1 MNMKLLDFENGL
13 APGTIKGYLSN
24 RELIDQVQEWI
35 DAGLLFEPD
44 AVVPSALIGWLWLTD
59 AGREKRGL
67 SKKIEAVTAR
77 QRELF

>member
-1 MNMKLLDFENGL
+1 MKLIDFENGL

-24 RELIDQVQEWI
+24 RGLIDQVQGWI

-44 AVVPSALIGWLWLTD
+44 ATVASALVGWLWLTD
-59 AGREKRGL
+59 AGREKCGL
-67 SKKIEAVTAR
+67 SKKIEPVTET